1 MFKNKMD
8 WVISLQAP
16 EKEKD
21 QRLSKT
27 HIFNMEVSRVG
38 VSAPKW
44 WARES
49 VMI

>member
-1 MFKNKMD
+1 MFENKMD

-16 EKEKD
+16 EMEKV

-27 HIFNMEVSRVG
+27 HIYNMEVSRVEA
-38 VSAPKW
+38 SASKW